1 MSRALVLGG
10 GGAVGIAWETG
21 LIAGLERAGVL
32 LNEADRIVGTSAGSV
47 VGAQIALGQ
56 ATEEMLAAQ
65 LKPALPLAGRSGAA
79 AASPPDMSAMIALMA
94 KRPATGEAPQP
105 LRAEL
110 GAFALKAETGSE
122 DDFVA
127 GFGQRL
133 GAAGAS
139 GWPESFVCTA
149 VDAVDGSFLTW
160 DRAAGIELAR
170 GVASSCCVPG
180 VFPPITINDRRYIDG
195 GMRSS
200 TNADLVAGYDRVV
213 VVAVIGNLM
222 AEVQLARVEHEVD
235 ALRAS
240 GSEVVLVT
248 PDDGAKAVFG
258 DNMLDA
264 SRRGEVAEA
273 GARQGEAEAARLREA
288 WSSVASATG
297 D

>member
-10 GGAVGIAWETG
+10 GGAVGVAWETG
-21 LIAGLERAGVL
+21 LVAGLERTGVRL
-32 LNEADRIVGTSAGSV
+32 SEADRIVGTSAGSG
-47 VGAQIALGQ
+47 VGAQLALGR
-56 ATEEMLAAQ
+56 ATEEMFAAQ
-65 LKPALPLAGRSGAA
+65 LKPAPSLAGRSGAA
-79 AASPPDMSAMIALMA
+79 PASLPDMSAMIALMA

-110 GAFALKAETGSE
+110 GAFALEAETGRE

-127 GFGQRL
+127 GFGQRI
-133 GAAGAS
+133 GGAS
-139 GWPESFVCTA
+139 EWPESFVCTA
-149 VDAVDGSFLTW
+149 VDAADGSFLTW

-200 TNADLVAGYDRVV
+200 TNADLVVGYDLVV
-213 VVAVIGNLM
+213 VVAVIGKLM
-222 AEVQLARVEHEVD
+222 EEQQLARVEHEIE

-240 GSEVVLVT
+240 GSEVMLVT

-258 DNMLDA
+258 DNMLDG

-273 GARQGEAEAARLREA
+273 GARQGEAEAAQLRET

>member
-1 MSRALVLGG
+1 M
-10 GGAVGIAWETG
+10 
-21 LIAGLERAGVL
+21 
-32 LNEADRIVGTSAGSV
+32 
-47 VGAQIALGQ
+47 
-56 ATEEMLAAQ
+56 
-65 LKPALPLAGRSGAA
+65 
-79 AASPPDMSAMIALMA
+79 
-94 KRPATGEAPQP
+94 
-105 LRAEL
+105 
-110 GAFALKAETGSE
+110 
-122 DDFVA
+122 
-127 GFGQRL
+127 
-133 GAAGAS
+133 
-139 GWPESFVCTA
+139 CTA

-200 TNADLVAGYDRVV
+200 TNADIVAGYDRVV

-222 AEVQLARVEHEVD
+222 AEVQLARVEHEID